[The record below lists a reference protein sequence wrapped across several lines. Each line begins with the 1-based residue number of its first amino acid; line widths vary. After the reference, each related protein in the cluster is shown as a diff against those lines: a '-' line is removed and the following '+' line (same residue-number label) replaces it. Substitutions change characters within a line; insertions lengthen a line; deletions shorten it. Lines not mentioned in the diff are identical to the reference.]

1 MQLTPNDAITLAAAI
16 ATIAFGMWVNR
27 TLPVLERANIPPAV
41 TGGLI
46 VAVVL
51 EALQQLGGV
60 EVKFATELRGLL
72 LLVFFASL
80 GLAARFTLLKTG
92 GPAVA
97 WVCVI
102 IVLTIVAQNAIGIAV
117 AQAYG
122 LDPRLG
128 LFMGSIAYLGGH
140 GTTAAWAQ
148 AAEAAD
154 IPEAFEL
161 GIASATLGL
170 VIGGLV
176 GGPVAGWLAGRAAVR
191 PEAGGE
197 TPMPGVPETPTA
209 TTNAVE
215 RITAPEASDRWVLS
229 LLVLAACLVLGELF
243 GRLATA
249 VGYPL
254 PAFLTALLAGVLLTN
269 VGDAL
274 GRPVDLPRADLVGT
288 LALRVFLAMSMLSLD
303 FSTLASYIAPLAT
316 ALAAQVVVTS
326 LIAMLLL
333 YRVLG
338 RGHEGGVG
346 AGGFIGFAL
355 GAMPVGIATMKR
367 VVQRVGPAPRAF
379 VVVTLAAALFQDTAN
394 AVLVRVFFS
403 LLGR

>member
-1 MQLTPNDAITLAAAI
+1 VTLDPDNAITLAAAI

-27 TLPVLERANIPPAV
+27 MFPVLERANIPPAV

-51 EALQQLGGV
+51 EIVQQTLGHSIT
-60 EVKFATELRGLL
+60 FATDLRSLL

-80 GLAARFTLLKTG
+80 GLSARFTLLKSG

-97 WVCVI
+97 WVCIII
-102 IVLTIVAQNAIGIAV
+102 IVTIVVQNVVGVAV
-117 AQAYG
+117 ARAFD
-122 LDPRLG
+122 LDARLG

-148 AAEAAD
+148 AAEASML
-154 IPEAFEL
+154 PEAFEI

-170 VIGGLV
+170 VMGGLI
-176 GGPVAGWLAGRAAVR
+176 GGPVAGWLAGRADAGVDLRGAPTVPATPVTGAVD
-191 PEAGGE
+191 PI
-197 TPMPGVPETPTA
+197 VQ
-209 TTNAVE
+209 
-215 RITAPEASDRWVLS
+215 PEASDRWMLS
-229 LLVLAACLVLGELF
+229 LLVLAACLVIGELF
-243 GRLATA
+243 GRAATA
-249 VGYPL
+249 AGYPL
-254 PAFLTALLAGVLLTN
+254 PAFLTALLAGVLITN
-269 VGDAL
+269 VGDASKV
-274 GRPVDLPRADLVGT
+274 PVDLPRADLVGT
-288 LALRVFLAMSMLSLD
+288 IALRVFLAMSMLSLD
-303 FSTLASYIAPLAT
+303 FSTLADYLAPLAV
-316 ALAAQVVVTS
+316 ALVAQAVATS
-326 LIAMLLL
+326 AIAMLLI

-338 RGHEGGVG
+338 GGHEGGVG
-346 AGGFIGFAL
+346 AGGFIGFGL

-403 LLGR
+403 LLG